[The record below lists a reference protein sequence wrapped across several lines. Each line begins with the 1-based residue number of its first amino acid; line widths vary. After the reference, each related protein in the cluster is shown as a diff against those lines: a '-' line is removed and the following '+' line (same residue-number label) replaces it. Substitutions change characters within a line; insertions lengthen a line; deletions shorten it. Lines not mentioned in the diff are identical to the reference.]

1 MSSDYPNT
9 SIVITDASCFI
20 LLDKLD
26 KLSILQL
33 LFSKVTTTPEIAA
46 EFVKRLP
53 IWVEVVA
60 VRDRELLYDYADIV
74 DIGEASAIALA
85 AELPSPTLI
94 LDDMRGRKLASK
106 LSLPY
111 TGTIGLLILAKER
124 GIIPSLSECF
134 DQVRRTNFR
143 FPEAVLRALLEKYES

>member
-1 MSSDYPNT
+1 MSSDSLNT

-20 LLDKLD
+20 LLDRLD
-26 KLSILQL
+26 KLSVLES
-33 LFSKVTTTPEIAA
+33 LFFKVITTPEIAF

-53 IWVEVVA
+53 VWVEVIA

-94 LDDMRGRKLASK
+94 LDNMRGRKLASE

-124 GIIPSLSECF
+124 GVIRSLNECF
-134 DQVRRTNFR
+134 EQVKRTNFR
-143 FPEAVLRALLEKYES
+143 FPKPVLQALLEKYES